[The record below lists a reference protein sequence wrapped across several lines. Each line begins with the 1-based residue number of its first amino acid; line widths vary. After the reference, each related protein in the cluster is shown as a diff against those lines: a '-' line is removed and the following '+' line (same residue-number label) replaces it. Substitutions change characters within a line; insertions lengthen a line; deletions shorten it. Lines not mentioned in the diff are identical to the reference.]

1 MISQAMIARMTPIPP
16 SAGPVHTQEQ
26 LARMSCPAIKQ
37 HVAMPLHQVMA
48 QVAELPPWHYQ
59 NGKLCLRIGFSDYA
73 KTRAFIS
80 AVADIADR
88 EDHHPVIEFG
98 YSHAV
103 ILFDT
108 HDVAGISI
116 KDFICAA
123 KVSVLI

>member
-1 MISQAMIARMTPIPP
+1 MISQAMIARMTTAQP
-16 SAGPVHTQEQ
+16 SPGPVHTQEQ
-26 LARMSCPAIKQ
+26 LARLSCRAIKN
-37 HVAMPLHQVMA
+37 HVAMPLNQVMA
-48 QVAELPPWHYQ
+48 QLNELPPWHYQ
-59 NGKLCLRIGFSDYA
+59 NGRLCLRIGFADYA
-73 KTRAFIS
+73 KTRAFIA